1 METPPRGVKPGSG
14 GEDLGA
20 SPGGLPGSPSPRGE
34 DLEAFIDGLRETL
47 RQDLKMLF
55 SVRGCVDAKIKFDRS
70 YIVIDV
76 WGLRYPLNYRFTQ
89 GFTTYYVRYS
99 KAVVETL
106 TAFYTTAEGEEELLA
121 KTVVVT
127 LNMDLCY
134 QDVRVNVD
142 PLIEDVLRDLGVSY
156 P

>member
-1 METPPRGVKPGSG
+1 VETPPRGVKPGSG

-34 DLEAFIDGLRETL
+34 DLEAFIDGLREAL
-47 RQDLKMLF
+47 KQDLKMLF

-70 YIVIDV
+70 YIIIDV
-76 WGLRYPLNYRFTQ
+76 WGLRYPLAYRFSQ
-89 GFTTYYVRYS
+89 GFTTYYVKYS

-121 KTVVVT
+121 KTIVVT

-142 PLIEDVLRDLGVSY
+142 PLLEDIMKDIGVSY

>member
-1 METPPRGVKPGSG
+1 VETPPRGVKPGLG

-20 SPGGLPGSPSPRGE
+20 NPGGLPGSPSPRGE
-34 DLEAFIDGLRETL
+34 DLESFIDGLRETL
-47 RQDLKMLF
+47 RQDLKTLF
-55 SVRGCVDAKIKFDRS
+55 SVRGCVDAKIKLDRS

-89 GFTTYYVRYS
+89 GFTTYYVKYS
-99 KAVVETL
+99 RAVVETL

-127 LNMDLCY
+127 
-134 QDVRVNVD
+134 
-142 PLIEDVLRDLGVSY
+142 
-156 P
+156 